1 MGVDVGRL
9 GDMTEVVV
17 IKVTPAR
24 TGVSLKQVVNIYTF
38 EEDHFEKQA
47 IQLKRLFSQF
57 KCDMCVVDGNGIG
70 AGLVDYLVRDQIDPD
85 TGDLLPN
92 WGVYNDDE
100 RRYKQWET
108 EDTIHNAMYIMKANQ
123 PINSELFAYCQTQLN
138 SGKLKFLID
147 ESVAKNKLMAQSQ
160 GKKMTTLQRAD
171 YLRPYVET
179 SILKSQ
185 MMEVRPLILRRIS
198 EYFLI
203 AGTPEMG
210 QSAVKFTLILLNS
223 K

>member
-1 MGVDVGRL
+1 M
-9 GDMTEVVV
+9 
-17 IKVTPAR
+17 
-24 TGVSLKQVVNIYTF
+24 
-38 EEDHFEKQA
+38 
-47 IQLKRLFSQF
+47 
-57 KCDMCVVDGNGIG
+57 
-70 AGLVDYLVRDQIDPD
+70 
-85 TGDLLPN
+85 
-92 WGVYNDDE
+92 YNDDD

-147 ESVAKNKLMAQSQ
+147 ESVAKNKLMSQSQ

-185 MMEVRPLILRRIS
+185 MMEIRPLILRRIS

-203 AGTPEMG
+203 AGTPKMG
-210 QSAVKFTLILLNS
+210 NPQVINNFNDYPTGVESSDSKWKSPILG
-223 K
+223 